1 MPNIND
7 PNITEKITE
16 VEGDKWEK
24 SQVSSALNGELS
36 VIYGS
41 SGVARYFVDED
52 GEVNYSTLHG
62 AEPDKASEK
71 GFKLW

>member
-1 MPNIND
+1 MPNIHDQNV
-7 PNITEKITE
+7 IQKITE

-24 SQVSSALNGELS
+24 SQVSSARNGEVS

-52 GEVNYSTLHG
+52 GEISYSVLHG

-71 GFKLW
+71 GFNLW